1 MTAAADPAGAAVLA
15 TYREPSQLVRDKVVD
30 SLDRHCR
37 AFIALSPF
45 ATLATAGPDGWPDVS
60 PRGGDPGFA
69 RVLDERTVVLPDR
82 QGNNRADSLR
92 NAVVNPRAAL
102 LFFVPGFEET
112 LKVFGTTT
120 LVGPDDL
127 GLDLTEFVRPPRQDN
142 SRASG
147 LRNAV
152 FNPRAALLFF
162 VPGFGEPL
170 KVFGPTTLVGPDA
183 LGLNLTECGR
193 PPRSVLVLTVE
204 RAYFQCGKA
213 VMRSGLGDP
222 QRRVVRSPFPSLGE
236 VLRDHCGLSTPLPG
250 QEEMRAELA
259 REL

>member
-1 MTAAADPAGAAVLA
+1 MDTAPDVLA
-15 TYREPSQLVRDKVVD
+15 GYRPPSRLVQDKVVD
-30 SLDRHCR
+30 HLDRHCR

-45 ATLATAGPDGWPDVS
+45 ATLSTAGADGWPDVS

-69 RVLDERTVVLPDR
+69 RVLDERTLALPDR
-82 QGNNRADSLR
+82 QGNNRVDSLR
-92 NAVVNPRAAL
+92 NTVGNPRAAL

-127 GLDLTEFVRPPRQDN
+127 GVDLTEF
-142 SRASG
+142 
-147 LRNAV
+147 
-152 FNPRAALLFF
+152 
-162 VPGFGEPL
+162 
-170 KVFGPTTLVGPDA
+170 
-183 LGLNLTECGR
+183 GR

-213 VMRSGLGDP
+213 VMRSGLWDP
-222 QRRVVRSPFPSLGE
+222 QRQVERSTFPPLGE
-236 VLRDHCGLSTPLPG
+236 VLRDHCGLATPLPG

-259 REL
+259 QEL